1 MSMEVKSALPQ
12 MLLTDAL
19 EEIAAPALGVVC
31 VMEASCSAAIAEDAM
46 GTEIGRLSTNAKE
59 FTRWVDAAGR
69 WSSWAAERR
78 TMVTRSCVSFTFGT
92 GGLGTIMANAVFTR
106 AQAWKECLLMLLSL
120 GSRRFVNDMSG
131 YITVLIFSF
140 QD

>member
-46 GTEIGRLSTNAKE
+46 GTEIGRLSTNP
-59 FTRWVDAAGR
+59 TRCIV
-69 WSSWAAERR
+69 
-78 TMVTRSCVSFTFGT
+78 
-92 GGLGTIMANAVFTR
+92 VF
-106 AQAWKECLLMLLSL
+106 C
-120 GSRRFVNDMSG
+120 
-131 YITVLIFSF
+131 
-140 QD
+140 

>member
-1 MSMEVKSALPQ
+1 MPMEVKSALPQ

-19 EEIAAPALGVVC
+19 GEIAAPALGVVC

-46 GTEIGRLSTNAKE
+46 GIEIGRLSTNAKE

-78 TMVTRSCVSFTFGT
+78 TMFTCWCVSFTPEQ
-92 GGLGTIMANAVFTR
+92 AVS
-106 AQAWKECLLMLLSL
+106 ALLWLMQC
-120 GSRRFVNDMSG
+120 SREHRHGRSA
-131 YITVLIFSF
+131 Y
-140 QD
+140 